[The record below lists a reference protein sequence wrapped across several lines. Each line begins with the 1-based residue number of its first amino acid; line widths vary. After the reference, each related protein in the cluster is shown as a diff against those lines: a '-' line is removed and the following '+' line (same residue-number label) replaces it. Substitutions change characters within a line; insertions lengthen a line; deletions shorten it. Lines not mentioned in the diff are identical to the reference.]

1 VSASGCTSVLVQR
14 YCYPRQSTDAAA
26 LRRKRPQPRSQAQCN
41 RRRLRLRRW
50 HLRPRRP
57 TLAQCGACWPQA
69 PRALQRGVL
78 LSSTQLTR
86 RAALR
91 CTTRSACRYPPNVSA
106 AAANLEDASP
116 PSSSAAPSYAHCWLP
131 AQTGAQLTRRAAHRS
146 CLRRGAAAA
155 LLAAAAAGRDHSYVD
170 AVAAGADTSA
180 LAEAT
185 AAGEES
191 VVALLLAAGADPGVV
206 LPSGETP
213 LHRALGRTDVA
224 ARLLDALAARRRKPA
239 AAGCVTGTGSGFA
252 HAALDRPR
260 GADGATAAHVAAA
273 AGDGCM
279 LRLLARS
286 GADLHARAQAGATP
300 LLVAAASGQHN
311 ALHALLECLH
321 ARAGPARGGAGCRCS
336 GACSRPPA
344 TQGGGGGED
353 GRGAGRERMAGSELA
368 RALAARDETTSW
380 SALGWAL
387 ARADAGALAAL
398 LRACKAAGLAPLR
411 LLQDDQPVLTGAVR
425 SGHAPNGNGMAAL
438 CSYERDTQ
446 PWCTAIAVTAFKP
459 VVACCEAGGITWQA
473 AEADSCPSSEDSAR
487 AATAAAPA
495 PAEKGLWG
503 PGAASASAAGAAPW
517 AALAATPAAAAVL
530 AGGWRALGALA
541 MAGVR
546 LGALCTPAGPGAPA
560 LLELAAGLGRT
571 RCLKLL
577 LDAGALLLGSRSTWS
592 HRHGLILGRQAN
604 PL

>member
-1 VSASGCTSVLVQR
+1 MQPEEA
-14 YCYPRQSTDAAA
+14 PAAPLA
-26 LRRKRPQPRSQAQCN
+26 LAAQAADIGAV
-41 RRRLRLRRW
+41 RRL
-50 HLRPRRP
+50 
-57 TLAQCGACWPQA
+57 LAAGAQGTA
-69 PRALQRGVL
+69 AG
-78 LSSTQLTR
+78 
-86 RAALR
+86 RAALINA
-91 CTTRSACRYPPNVSA
+91 T
-106 AAANLEDASP
+106 DAQGRTALHDALCLP
-116 PSSSAAPSYAHCWLP
+116 LP
-131 AQTGAQLTRRAAHRS
+131 AKRERCSSKLGGREPTQQQRGAVVRALLAAGADWRAADAEGRTP
-146 CLRRGAAAA
+146 LVLAARGRCGAAAAA

>member
-1 VSASGCTSVLVQR
+1 MQPEEA
-14 YCYPRQSTDAAA
+14 PAAPLA
-26 LRRKRPQPRSQAQCN
+26 LAAQAADIGAV
-41 RRRLRLRRW
+41 RRL
-50 HLRPRRP
+50 
-57 TLAQCGACWPQA
+57 LAAGAQGTA
-69 PRALQRGVL
+69 AG
-78 LSSTQLTR
+78 
-86 RAALR
+86 RAALINA
-91 CTTRSACRYPPNVSA
+91 T
-106 AAANLEDASP
+106 DAQGRTALHDALCLP
-116 PSSSAAPSYAHCWLP
+116 LP
-131 AQTGAQLTRRAAHRS
+131 AKRERCSSKLGGREPTQQQRGAVVRALLAAGADWRAADAEGRTP
-146 CLRRGAAAA
+146 LVLAARGGCGAAAAA

-213 LHRALGRTDVA
+213 LHRAVGRPDVA
-224 ARLLDALAARRRKPA
+224 ARLLGALAARRRKA
-239 AAGCVTGTGSGFA
+239 AAAECVTGSGSGIG

-260 GADGATAAHVAAA
+260 AADGATAAHVTAA
-273 AGDGCM
+273 AGNGRM
-279 LRLLARS
+279 LRLLARA

-300 LLVAAASGQHN
+300 LLVATASGQHD

-321 ARAGPARGGAGCRCS
+321 ARAGPARGGVCRCS
-336 GACSRPPA
+336 GAYSRPPA
-344 TQGGGGGED
+344 AQGGGGGE
-353 GRGAGRERMAGSELA
+353 GAGREPVAGCELR
-368 RALAARDETTSW
+368 RALAARDETTGW
-380 SALGWAL
+380 SVLGWAL
-387 ARADAGALAAL
+387 ARADAGALIVL
-398 LRACKAAGLAPLR
+398 LRACQTAGLAPLR